1 METGRTVWAKFRR
14 PRIDPTNAET
24 AKPKVLILPTSV
36 APECRLLHDLAGS
49 DIPYFLNSGGQI
61 MFP

>member
-1 METGRTVWAKFRR
+1 
-14 PRIDPTNAET
+14 
-24 AKPKVLILPTSV
+24 LPTSV

-61 MFP
+61 MFPFWDVDRSERT